1 MVATGEPPA
10 STRLFTRAF
19 IVLGV
24 AELAYFVAQ
33 SLLIAITPRFA
44 AGPLGA
50 DEAGVGVA
58 IGSFAV
64 TALLLRP
71 YAGREADRR
80 GRRALL
86 VGGALRSGVAIA
98 AHAIAPNLTPALW
111 DDSEYAT
118 DDWAEGMGEAA
129 G

>member
-1 MVATGEPPA
+1 M
-10 STRLFTRAF
+10 
-19 IVLGV
+19 
-24 AELAYFVAQ
+24 
-33 SLLIAITPRFA
+33 
-44 AGPLGA
+44 
-50 DEAGVGVA
+50 GVA

-86 VGGALRSGVAIA
+86 VGGALLSGLAIA

-111 DDSEYAT
+111 DDPEYAT
-118 DDWAEGMGEAA
+118 DDWAEGMGELTFAA
-129 G
+129 TQAQDGWPVAMAICPECGETRWVRASSPLAERRAAST

>member
-1 MVATGEPPA
+1 M
-10 STRLFTRAF
+10 
-19 IVLGV
+19 
-24 AELAYFVAQ
+24 
-33 SLLIAITPRFA
+33 
-44 AGPLGA
+44 
-50 DEAGVGVA
+50 GVA

-86 VGGALRSGVAIA
+86 VGGALLSGLAIA

-111 DDSEYAT
+111 DDPEYAT
-118 DDWAEGMGEAA
+118 DDWAEGMGELDVCGDPSTGRLA
-129 G
+129 GRHGDLR